1 VSGSPWPLSYC
12 TLDRSP
18 LFGLPE
24 TLHEQVDA
32 AAACGFAH
40 VTPDMFA
47 LRALRDAGGSLD
59 ELRNHAARVGVSFF
73 DVAGTNISADPEAS
87 AAEAA
92 ELAGFAAALDA
103 PWLQARITAP
113 LDDPQTL
120 ATYRR
125 CADIAA
131 DAGCAL
137 ALEFSPFTPVDSL
150 TSARAMLDRLR
161 DPRHRTG
168 IVVDSWHLGFTDGVE
183 ALRRLPAEDLA
194 FVQLSDAPEGTSAT
208 IADTMHHR
216 CLPGE
221 GVLDLAGFAAALR
234 HIGFEGVVTIEVLS
248 GELRTL
254 ATQQYA
260 QRTYDST
267 VSVLRA

>member
-1 VSGSPWPLSYC
+1 MNRSPWPLSYC

-18 LFGLPE
+18 LFGMPE

-47 LRALRDAGGSLD
+47 LRALRDAGGSIE
-59 ELRNHAARVGVSFF
+59 ELRDHATRAGVSFY

-87 AAEAA
+87 VREAT
-92 ELAGFAAALDA
+92 ELAGFAAALGA
-103 PWLQARITAP
+103 PWVQARITAP
-113 LDDPQTL
+113 LEHPQTL

-150 TSARAMLDRLR
+150 TSARVVLDRLR
-161 DPRHRTG
+161 DPRHRSG

-183 ALRRLPAEDLA
+183 ALRSLPAEDLA

-216 CLPGE
+216 CLPGD
-221 GVLDLAGFAAALR
+221 GVLGLDQFVAALR
-234 HIGFEGVVTIEVLS
+234 HIGFGGVVTIEVLS

-254 ATQQYA
+254 GTQQYVR
-260 QRTYDST
+260 RTYDST
-267 VSVLRA
+267 VSVLGR